1 MGVYHYQA
9 VNRTGEIESGRIEAD
24 SLERAT
30 EALNRNALLP
40 IRLEEAAS
48 RVAWSRWLA
57 RSGTTANKIKRQDV
71 VVMTQQI
78 ASLVRAGL
86 TLDRSLSISLQL
98 AETPGQ
104 RRLLEDL
111 SQRVRRGASFA
122 EALDVHKQ
130 DFPGY
135 YISMVRAG
143 EAGGALPEILERLSQ
158 LLVRSQEMRQ
168 KVLSALIYPA
178 ILLAMIGLTL
188 VLILSFVLPRFES
201 LFAEAGGQL
210 PLPTRV
216 VMGLGHVVQSYGWL
230 MAAALALSLLLG
242 RRAWRQPENRL
253 RFDQVLLRLRLIGPV
268 IRKIESA
275 RFARTLGTLI
285 GGGMPVPA
293 SLRIARGSVYNNALA
308 EATDQVLR
316 GVTEGQGFAD
326 RLAQTH
332 RFPALLIQMVRVGE
346 ETGRLHEGLLEAAEM
361 LDRDAQRAIERGLV
375 VLVPVITILM
385 GALVAGLIGSV
396 LVGIL
401 SVNDLAF

>member
-1 MGVYHYQA
+1 MSAYHYQA
-9 VNRTGEIESGRIEAD
+9 VNRDGEVESGRIEAA
-24 SLERAT
+24 SLDLAA

-40 IRLEEAAS
+40 LRLEQASGAFDWSAWRAS
-48 RVAWSRWLA
+48 RSDRRGATRH
-57 RSGTTANKIKRQDV
+57 DV
-71 VVMTQQI
+71 VLMTQRL

-104 RRLLEDL
+104 RCLFEDL

-122 EALDVHKQ
+122 EALEVHQQ

-158 LLVRSQEMRQ
+158 LLLRSQETRQ
-168 KVLSALIYPA
+168 KVLSALIYPV

-188 VLILSFVLPRFES
+188 ALILGFVLPRFEA

-210 PLPTRV
+210 PLPTRM
-216 VMGLGHVVQSYGWL
+216 VMGLGRVVQGYGWL
-230 MAAALALSLLLG
+230 IAAVLALTLLLL
-242 RRAWRQPENRL
+242 RRAL
-253 RFDQVLLRLRLIGPV
+253 RKPHLRLRLDDWLLQMRLLGPV
-268 IRKIESA
+268 IAKVESA

-285 GGGMPVPA
+285 GGGMPVPS
-293 SLRIARGSVYNNALA
+293 SLRIARGSLFNRVLI
-308 EATDQVLR
+308 EAADAVLR
-316 GVTEGQGFAD
+316 GVSEGQGFAD
-326 RLAQTH
+326 RLAQAQ

-346 ETGRLHEGLLEAAEM
+346 ETGHLHEGLQEAAEM
-361 LDRDAQRAIERGLV
+361 LDRDAQRAIERGLM
-375 VLVPVITILM
+375 VLVPLITILM
-385 GALVAGLIGSV
+385 GALVAALIGSV